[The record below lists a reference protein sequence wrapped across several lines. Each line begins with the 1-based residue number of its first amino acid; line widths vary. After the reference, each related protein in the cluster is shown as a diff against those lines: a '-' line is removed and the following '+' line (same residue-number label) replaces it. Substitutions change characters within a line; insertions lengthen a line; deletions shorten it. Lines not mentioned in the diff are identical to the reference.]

1 MAVQHQRATGAKDVA
16 VEERLLGTAER
27 EEEEEEMEVAVAVVV
42 VAEAV
47 KEAAVGGVVA
57 VEVMEA
63 MVLQAVR

>member
-1 MAVQHQRATGAKDVA
+1 MA